1 MRRRSF
7 RVIGANGTVDVEI
20 ERIKGGS
27 LEIHE
32 MDRAGKA
39 LHPSVI
45 VHEWDA
51 ARDEAAELVAT
62 AIREERV

>member
-1 MRRRSF
+1 MKRRSF
-7 RVIGANGTVDVEI
+7 RLIGANGTFDVEI

-27 LEIHE
+27 LEVHE
-32 MDRAGKA
+32 TDRTGKA
-39 LHPSVI
+39 LHPSKI